1 MFLSSLLTAV
11 MVFPNLAP
19 APPGLGLT
27 ISARTLSGE
36 ELLRIAE
43 IHDVQN
49 HFPEALT
56 YYDQAL
62 ASFRAR
68 KQRKGEAVVLT
79 KMASISERQGRRQ
92 EAAVQVRQALEL
104 FSKTPDSPAHADALF
119 LYGRVALWL
128 GDREK
133 AAVLLDQAK
142 ERYRRSQNLQAL
154 GAVTIQSGLLKV
166 NDGAPDQGL
175 SELRQVLSDARSR
188 HDQEQTLAALMALGD
203 AHWVLDR
210 TDAAAAEYEH
220 ALGQLAQRPQAAV
233 EARLRI
239 RVAALSGEMGR
250 EEQGIE
256 SGKRAVTLY
265 QSLHDVSG
273 EAAAWALL
281 ASLHHALGH
290 AQESEEALRRALGIY
305 GQRAT
310 TVHDLR
316 PGVSPA
322 TSPAGAR

>member
-1 MFLSSLLTAV
+1 
-11 MVFPNLAP
+11 
-19 APPGLGLT
+19 LGLP

-36 ELLRIAE
+36 ELLRIGE

-49 HFPEALT
+49 HFSEALT

-68 KQRKGEAVVLT
+68 KQRRGEAVVLT
-79 KMASISERQGRRQ
+79 KMASISERQGRRR
-92 EAAVQVRQALEL
+92 EAASQVRQAMEL
-104 FSKTPDSPAHADALF
+104 FAKMPDSPVHADALF
-119 LYGRVALWL
+119 LYGRVSLWL

-133 AAVLLDQAK
+133 AAVLFDQAK
-142 ERYRRSQNLQAL
+142 QRYRRSQHIQAL
-154 GAVTIQSGLLKV
+154 RAVTIQSGLLKV

-175 SELRQVLSDARSR
+175 SELRQILNDARSGR
-188 HDQEQTLAALMALGD
+188 DQEQTLAALLALGD
-203 AHWVLDR
+203 ANWVLDR
-210 TDAAAAEYEH
+210 TDAAIADYEQ
-220 ALGQLAQRPQAAV
+220 ALRQLEQRPQPAV

-239 RVAALSGEMGR
+239 RVAALSGETGR

-265 QSLHDVSG
+265 QSLRDVSG

-281 ASLHHALGH
+281 ASLHHALGQ

-305 GQRAT
+305 GQRIM
-310 TVHDLR
+310 TVHDIR
-316 PGVSPA
+316 PAAAPA
-322 TSPAGAR
+322 TSPAGAQ